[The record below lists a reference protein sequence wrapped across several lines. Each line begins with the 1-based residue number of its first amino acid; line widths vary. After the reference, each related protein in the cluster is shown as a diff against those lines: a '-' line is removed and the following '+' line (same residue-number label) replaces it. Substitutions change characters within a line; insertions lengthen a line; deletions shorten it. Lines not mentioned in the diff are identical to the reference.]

1 MRRPITAD
9 ALRGHVVASK
19 YRITSAVESL
29 EGTSLEGAWR
39 AEAATLGTSDFGA
52 RVWLWIGEAAGL
64 DHLRQA
70 AAVVH
75 GWQHINTAR
84 LIDWGNDAA
93 LGRFWVYEAHEGV
106 WLSELLAASAPLPWR
121 RALDLTAQILRA
133 LWHAHEHQLFA
144 PLLSPG
150 CIHVIPGGGIGL
162 DAHRDALRVLGL
174 GWLPSED
181 PRADQSRDLL
191 RAGVLLFEMLTG
203 HPPFVTS
210 DGRAL
215 WPPPREASSA
225 PSALPTIE
233 RPDAPRALEAFVHA
247 LLALDA
253 ETRPASART
262 ALDLMDAIS
271 EGRPFR
277 ALTDHKVMST
287 ARNVEVPPD
296 VQDAPA
302 ATLALDP
309 DALPSLLAS
318 PEVQGAPPTAAAVSS
333 PPLAAPASK
342 AMNWLLWCAA
352 AAALIAVS
360 MALFFA
366 FRAR

>member
-9 ALRGHVVASK
+9 ALQGHVVASK
-19 YRITSAVESL
+19 YRVTGSVE
-29 EGTSLEGAWR
+29 SLEGAWR
-39 AEAATLGTSDFGA
+39 AEASTLGVSAA
-52 RVWLWIGEAAGL
+52 RVWLWISKGDPAPSLE
-64 DHLRQA
+64 HLQHA

-106 WLSELLAASAPLPWR
+106 WLSELLAQSAPLPWR
-121 RALDLTAQILRA
+121 RALDVTAQVLRA
-133 LWHAHEHQLFA
+133 LWHAHEHQLCA
-144 PLLSPG
+144 ALLSPG
-150 CIHVIPGGGIGL
+150 CVHVIPGGGIGL

-174 GWLPSED
+174 GWLPSSED

-191 RAGVLLFEMLTG
+191 RVGVLLFEMLAG

-210 DGRAL
+210 DGKAQ
-215 WPPPREASSA
+215 WPPPDEASSA
-225 PSALPTIE
+225 PELPHIQH
-233 RPDAPRALEAFVHA
+233 PGAPASLEAFVHA
-247 LLALDA
+247 LLALDS
-253 ETRPASART
+253 ETRPASARA

-302 ATLALDP
+302 ETLALAP
-309 DALPSLLAS
+309 DALPALLAAL
-318 PEVQGAPPTAAAVSS
+318 EGQGPSTTPPQAPLAPTPTAALTRR
-333 PPLAAPASK
+333 PL
-342 AMNWLLWCAA
+342 NWWLWCAA
-352 AAALIAVS
+352 SAALIAVS

-366 FRAR
+366 LRAR